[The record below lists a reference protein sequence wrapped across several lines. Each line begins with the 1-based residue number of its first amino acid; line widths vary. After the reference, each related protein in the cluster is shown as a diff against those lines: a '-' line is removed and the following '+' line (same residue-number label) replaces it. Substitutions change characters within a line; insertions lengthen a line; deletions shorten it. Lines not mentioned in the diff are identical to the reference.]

1 MGEPFRVGYCRCSTD
16 EQDVEIQTDQLLAL
30 GVPRERIFI
39 DKGFSG
45 TTRRN
50 RSGVDNAVTAVTS
63 AAAAVTDRQVVLTT
77 TKFDRFARNMAE
89 AGKPI
94 RSTGNLSVL
103 QLAAEANVK
112 YWIVAQ
118 KHTDLRD
125 HFQRLSVPAKRAAT
139 TIRDHDELAR
149 LRRDHADLKTHC
161 DGLEQ
166 LLEDYAVIIQ
176 EVTLE
181 NAALREQAS
190 SSSTISPLR
199 SRHRRQYVDWDSP
212 RSVET

>member
-1 MGEPFRVGYCRCSTD
+1 MKPATTSWNITETD
-16 EQDVEIQTDQLLAL
+16 PQRREIL
-30 GVPRERIFI
+30 
-39 DKGFSG
+39 
-45 TTRRN
+45 
-50 RSGVDNAVTAVTS
+50 
-63 AAAAVTDRQVVLTT
+63 AAADRLL
-77 TKFDRFARNMAE
+77 

-112 YWIVAQ
+112 YWVVAQ

-125 HFQRLSVPAKRAAT
+125 HFQRLTVPAKRAVA
-139 TIRDHDELAR
+139 TIRDNDELAR
-149 LRRDHADLKTHC
+149 LRRDHADLKTHS

-181 NAALREQAS
+181 NAALREQITSAA
-190 SSSTISPLR
+190 TVSPLKT
-199 SRHRRQYVDWDSP
+199 SRRRQFIDPP
-212 RSVET
+212 R